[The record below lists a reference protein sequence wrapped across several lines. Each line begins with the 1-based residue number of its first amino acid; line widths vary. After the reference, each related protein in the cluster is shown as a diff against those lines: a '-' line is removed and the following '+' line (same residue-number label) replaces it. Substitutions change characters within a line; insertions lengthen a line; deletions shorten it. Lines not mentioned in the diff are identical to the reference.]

1 MFSVLKFV
9 CERDFRENKV
19 LRKKGAKTRTIK
31 IQAGFNKSSRMI
43 NKIFTGVSVFSS
55 HKIFVFVR
63 LCILVSV
70 LSLAVFSQNN
80 FEDRTISSV
89 TITFDGAD
97 RSVSDAN
104 QFKTIAE
111 DALGQTYSSVKVR
124 DALAALYNT
133 DKIVSAVVE
142 ANETDANSVELQ
154 FIIKRKT
161 RVERVEIVIGN
172 TVGDEVTE
180 QQLLLRLNLLNPG
193 MSVSEQALRN
203 NADLI
208 LDYLRD
214 RGFFNAEVDY
224 KTEPLRT
231 ETQVVVTFQV
241 TPNTQATVEKF
252 DIEIEGFDKTKLPKK
267 LKLESGELF
276 SREKLRQDVEKVREA
291 LREEDFLAPELNEPR
306 VILDSQKNTISIEL
320 NGKVG
325 GKVNVTVEAE
335 GEKVGDGTKKKLLP
349 IVREGTLDYAAIV
362 EGSRRLRNYFQE
374 KGYFFAD
381 VKAFCAV
388 NPEFLEGEASETVN
402 KTEVL
407 CSALSGA
414 ELNDR
419 TVDVIYRTE
428 LNRKLKLIDIRL
440 RGTDKLT
447 IPEIQS
453 VLESQEANILGFIP
467 FFGYGRG
474 YTSAEILQED
484 SQTITALMRDLGY
497 RNAEV
502 RISQGVALNG
512 EDLII
517 TFIVNEGIP
526 TTVESF
532 SIEGNSAFSD
542 ATLETKLP
550 NLVNRNY
557 SRVRARNGVKMLS
570 EYYSQEGYYD
580 AKINF
585 AVEELPDDPN
595 STEDKVKIIYN
606 IENEG
611 KKVYVNRILIN
622 GNENTQRSAILKAI
636 NLKRD
641 EVLRANDIFTSEQNL
656 YATGAF
662 RIVEIKSEPAG
673 ETADGTGRLSD
684 IIINIEEQPSKL
696 ITYGGGYSTDIGANG
711 FFDIRHFNLFGKLQQ
726 GGARVRLSRLQQ
738 LVQIDFLNPRFLRD
752 GGDNRFS
759 PLTFTAQYQRDST
772 VTRFFRSTIDQG
784 ANGIVQRVDED
795 GNPIDTFG
803 NQTGDPT
810 INRFTLQAETS
821 RTISIKKRSL
831 LFVRAKF
838 EDARIF
844 NFESLLVKDLL
855 RPDSRVRTSG
865 FGANFVYDTR
875 ENCNIKYTLLEVIA
889 KGEPGEPCRY
899 SASDPTRGNYIT
911 ADYNVSIPQLGA
923 NIGFHKIQ
931 LTYNTYYSLPRFNN
945 VILAGRAILG
955 LASVFSRNTSFS
967 SEQFP
972 DLEDV
977 LPISERFFA
986 GGSTTLRGFGFEGAG
1001 PRVAIVPQGFFRDS
1015 NGDQVF
1021 LSPFTVPFGGNA
1033 LAIVNLEARVPV
1045 TENFRIVPFYDGGNV
1060 FRRVSD
1066 IFNPPD
1072 VPANDVFRQNL
1083 RALWTHTVGL
1093 GLRIKAPIGGE
1104 FAIDYGYLLNPP
1116 TFLIPQPVGPPANL
1130 IPHQGQLHFRFSQ
1143 AF

>member
-1 MFSVLKFV
+1 MKKF
-9 CERDFRENKV
+9 
-19 LRKKGAKTRTIK
+19 
-31 IQAGFNKSSRMI
+31 QAGFKKKDGMI
-43 NKIFTGVSVFSS
+43 NKFSTEYSVFTS
-55 HKIFVFVR
+55 HRIFVFAKICFVIALFS
-63 LCILVSV
+63 LC
-70 LSLAVFSQNN
+70 VFAQNN
-80 FEDRTISSV
+80 YEDRTISNIG
-89 TITFDGAD
+89 ITFEGTD
-97 RSVSDAN
+97 RSISDAN
-104 QFKTIAE
+104 QFQSIAE
-111 DALGQTYSSVKVR
+111 DALGQTYSAVRIR
-124 DALAALYNT
+124 DAIAALYRT
-133 DKIVSAVVE
+133 DKIVSVLVE
-142 ANETDANSVELQ
+142 ANETGANSVELR

-161 RVERVEIVIGN
+161 RVERVELVVGN

-193 MSVSEQALRN
+193 MAVSEQTLRN

-214 RGFFNAEVDY
+214 RGFFNAEVNY
-224 KTEPLRT
+224 KTAPLRT
-231 ETQVVVTFQV
+231 ETQVIVTFEV
-241 TPNTQATVEKF
+241 IPNSQATVEKF
-252 DIEIEGFDKTKLPKK
+252 DIAIEGFDSTKLPKK
-267 LKLESGELF
+267 LKLEPGEYF
-276 SREKLRQDVEKVREA
+276 SRDKLRQDVEKVRES
-291 LREEDFLAPELNEPR
+291 LREEDFLAPELSEPR
-306 VILDSQKNTISIEL
+306 VIYDSQKNTISIEL
-320 NGKVG
+320 TGRVG
-325 GKVNVTVEAE
+325 GKVNVTIEAE
-335 GEKVGDGTKKKLLP
+335 DEKVGDGTKRKILP
-349 IVREGTLDYAAIV
+349 IIREGTLDYAAIV

-388 NPEFLEGEASETVN
+388 KPEFLEGEASETAN
-402 KTEVL
+402 ETEIL

-419 TVDVIYRTE
+419 VVDVVYRAE

-447 IPEIQS
+447 IPEISS

-467 FFGYGRG
+467 YFGYGRG
-474 YTSAEILQED
+474 YTSAEILED
-484 SQTITALMRDLGY
+484 DRQTILALMRDLGY

-502 RISQGVALNG
+502 RINQGVALNG

-517 TFIVNEGIP
+517 TFIVSEGIP
-526 TTVESF
+526 TTVESV
-532 SIEGNSAFSD
+532 SIEGNTAYSD
-542 ATLETKLP
+542 ATLEAKLP
-550 NLVNRNY
+550 NLVDRTY
-557 SRVRARNGVKMLS
+557 SRVRARNGVRELS
-570 EYYSQEGYYD
+570 QFYSQEGYYD

-585 AVEELPDDPN
+585 AIEELPDSPDQ
-595 STEDKVKIIYN
+595 TEDKVKIIYN
-606 IENEG
+606 VENEG
-611 KKVYVNRILIN
+611 KKVYVNRILLN
-622 GNENTQRSAILKAI
+622 GNENTERAAIIRAI

-656 YATGAF
+656 YSTGAF
-662 RIVEIKSEPAG
+662 RIVEIKPEPAG
-673 ETADGTGRLSD
+673 ETPDGNGRLSD
-684 IIINIEEQPSKL
+684 IIINLEEQPPRL

-726 GGARVRLSRLQQ
+726 GGARVRVSRLQQ
-738 LVQIDFLNPRFLRD
+738 LVQIDYLNPRFLRD
-752 GGDNRFS
+752 RGENRFS

-784 ANGIVQRVDED
+784 TMGIVQRVDED

-810 INRFTLQAETS
+810 INRFTLQVETS
-821 RTISIKKRSL
+821 RTISVKKRSL

-844 NFESLLVKDLL
+844 NFESLVVKDLL

-875 ENCNIKYTLLEVIA
+875 ENCNIKYTLLEIIA

-911 ADYNVSIPQLGA
+911 AEYNVSIPQLGA
-923 NIGFHKIQ
+923 NIGFHKFQ
-931 LTYNTYYSLPRFNN
+931 ATYNTYYSLPKFNN
-945 VILAGRAILG
+945 IILAGRAILG

-972 DLEDV
+972 DLENV

-986 GGSTTLRGFGFEGAG
+986 GGSTTLRGFDFEQAG
-1001 PRVAIVPQGFFRDS
+1001 PRVAIVPEGFFRDS
-1015 NGDQVF
+1015 NGDPVF

-1045 TENFRIVPFYDGGNV
+1045 TEGFRIVPFYDGGNV

-1072 VPANDVFRQNL
+1072 VPDDDIFRRNL

-1093 GLRIKAPIGGE
+1093 GLRVKTPIGGE

-1116 TFLIPQPVGPPANL
+1116 TFLIPQFTGPPANL